1 MIIKITYRL
10 SFILN
15 LTIDVIWNNNF
26 LEYLYNQNY
35 IEKNSKWIRNND
47 IIQYLTIIY
56 IIIYGKYLYKKYM
69 NDIYIK
75 TSRDNN
81 NKIRS

>member
-56 IIIYGKYLYKKYM
+56 IIIYGRYLYKKYM

>member
-56 IIIYGKYLYKKYM
+56 IIIYGRYLYKKYM

-75 TSRDNN
+75 TNRDNN

>member
-1 MIIKITYRL
+1 M
-10 SFILN
+10 
-15 LTIDVIWNNNF
+15 
-26 LEYLYNQNY
+26 EYLYNQNY
-35 IEKNSKWIRNND
+35 IEKNNKWIRNND

-56 IIIYGKYLYKKYM
+56 IIIYGRYLYKKYM